1 MHRYAQI
8 PSLTAAGFS
17 LLLQHGADINARC
30 SEGRTCL
37 HYLFI
42 HAGTCRSPYGHIQY
56 LDACQYLVRSGAD
69 VDAVDTYGISVSK
82 LAYSCY
88 NGSLGIFL
96 NSVGGDIWDRV
107 LAGAGFDVASFRTR
121 HGFRRR
127 ARYTANYKRSD
138 FEAMWA
144 GMTELCPYYHDPEPS
159 YDRFYS
165 AKSLLGFRSL
175 WCQWGED
182 LVVGSLKE
190 SRRDGYWVHRSIYNE
205 SCDTDME
212 EWSAEEEGSPD
223 DTSAAESDW
232 DSDGLEDIDQGS
244 NRESNIYE
252 ASDKGSHHARGQDS
266 VRDSDRENDGDDDR
280 DIDDDSDDGDSDD
293 GGCRL

>member
-1 MHRYAQI
+1 MIQI
-8 PSLTAAGFS
+8 
-17 LLLQHGADINARC
+17 
-30 SEGRTCL
+30 
-37 HYLFI
+37 
-42 HAGTCRSPYGHIQY
+42 
-56 LDACQYLVRSGAD
+56 LDACKYLVRSGAD
-69 VDAVDTYGISVSK
+69 VEAVDDYGMSVS
-82 LAYSCY
+82 LQAY
-88 NGSLGIFL
+88 LGPPWKESSFD
-96 NSVGGDIWDRV
+96 GDVWDRV

-121 HGFRRR
+121 YGIRVIRHLAVVGFRRGHGIRRR

-144 GMTELCPYYHDPEPS
+144 GMTELCPYYHDPEPP

-182 LVVGSLKE
+182 LVVGSFEE
-190 SRRDGYWVHRSIYNE
+190 SRRDGYWFRRSIYNE
-205 SCDTDME
+205 SCDTEME

-232 DSDGLEDIDQGS
+232 DSDGVEDIDQGS
-244 NRESNIYE
+244 DRESNIYE

-280 DIDDDSDDGDSDD
+280 DIYDDSDDGDSDD